1 MGSTNSQGIQR
12 TVRASANLD
21 CKKLYRI
28 NDPVFSTQNNKKK
41 ERRQGGRL
49 YIKEEKQREIQPII
63 IVRHNLQPK

>member
-1 MGSTNSQGIQR
+1 MGSTDSQGIQR

-21 CKKLYRI
+21 CEKLYRM

-49 YIKEEKQREIQPII
+49 
-63 IVRHNLQPK
+63 